1 MELNKKEIDV
11 IIDLLELYVQSINDL
26 SYQIQRQSEHTLN
39 ESIDIDIPTYFL
51 KYIYESIDTYI
62 ETNQD
67 EFDHCEEAQTLKDK
81 IAGFLFKELMKK
93 EVNKHANK

>member
-1 MELNKKEIDV
+1 MELNKKEINV
-11 IIDLLELYVQSINDL
+11 IIDLLKLYVQSINDL
-26 SYQIQRQSEHTLN
+26 SYQIQKQSVHTVN
-39 ESIDIDIPTYFL
+39 ELIDIDVPTYFL

-67 EFDHCEEAQTLKDK
+67 ELYHCEEARTLKDK

-93 EVNKHANK
+93 EVNEHANR